1 MENKSLEEGAFVHML
16 ICTIVPTD
24 LLYSVCTLYDAY
36 DACVMVAHVKVLVLY
51 HGTIVIRVSVRI
63 VFRI

>member
-24 LLYSVCTLYDAY
+24 LLYSVCTLYDA
-36 DACVMVAHVKVLVLY
+36 CVMVAHVKVLVLY